1 MSTGVSALH
10 SIIPWNFITKFHE
23 GVVIQKD
30 GIFQRS
36 FAYRAPDADSLSEFE
51 IDALSVRL
59 NDFAKRLG
67 AGWAI
72 FIEAQRFAV
81 QEYPKDLR
89 FSSAFDALAPYLIE
103 REREESF
110 TARGR
115 HFDSSYYITIAWRP
129 PAGSAKKLAEM
140 FIQGGKDDGAKTIR
154 ENVEFFASETD
165 SFIAL
170 LANNMRIA
178 PLNNEQTLAYLHSA
192 VSFYRHPMRFPHTQI
207 LLDRILPDSELITD
221 LTMKLGE
228 HYIPIIGIN
237 DFPDETYPAVFE
249 PLNRS
254 GIEYRWVTRFL
265 CLGKEEAKKEAQ
277 KKEKAHRGARKTFMQ
292 VFAESTSGP
301 AGSGSTVYNH
311 GAGVKEE
318 DSIMAGVEIE
328 IDAASLG
335 YYTSCIMVWD
345 KNPLIA
351 KKKAEYIRNIIN
363 STGFT
368 CKTEDFNALEAWKSM
383 MPGQVY
389 ANYRALPVMSY
400 NFSHAVPLS
409 SVWAGIRHNE
419 HAGRVS
425 GVDLPHVTCSTQE
438 RTPFYFCLNPGG
450 DVGHAAI
457 WGPTGA
463 GKSTLLNLL
472 EAQFFR
478 YPGSQVI
485 VFDKG
490 RSCRQLCLACGGLFF
505 EPASENM
512 AGISFQPLRDLET
525 DRDMADA
532 SDFIESLFAVNNNP
546 VSPGM
551 RAAIKETLE
560 EMKGIPKEARTITS
574 FLQYCNYADPAQK
587 KNIFPEQMGD
597 YRWLGGKFGKI
608 FDSSFSGLSLDARFL
623 AIEMEALMNR
633 GEGCIAPA
641 LVYLFNMVEKKIDS
655 QAGSRL
661 TLLVLDEAWLFLKN
675 EAFSEKIAEWLKVLR
690 KKNVF
695 VVFATQDVADVEK
708 SPLKTAIIQ
717 QCLTKI
723 YLADPSALTNAM
735 KTVYLSFGLTE
746 TEIAF
751 IQAAEMKRDYFYTSP
766 LGRRMFQLDLGKLT
780 LSLIGAPRHEL
791 LDKLVTEKGA
801 GVPLCRDLLAA
812 YGVDCQGL
820 LRHDAPPDKAEGS
833 QAQSAKQARPPVSL
847 PPAMPAQ
854 GLPGSGRAEHAAA
867 SSSSSSVLGFAEAS
881 IIFDAIAAEAHALER
896 HRKGEGRA
904 ADSLARKLG
913 VSPSTVYQALA
924 IAKAGDRELIEMV
937 KEGRI
942 GFKKAYKSLK
952 APKKEEAV

>member
-1 MSTGVSALH
+1 LSTSVSALH
-10 SIIPWNFITKFHE
+10 AILPWNFITRFHE

-30 GIFQRS
+30 GLFQRT
-36 FAYRAPDADSLSEFE
+36 FVYRAPDAASLSALE
-51 IDALSVRL
+51 IDTLSIRL

-72 FIEAQRFAV
+72 FIEAQRFSL
-81 QEYPKDLR
+81 QEYPSDLR
-89 FSSAFDALAPYLIE
+89 FSSAFDTLASYLIE

-115 HFDSSYYITIAWRP
+115 HFDSSYYITVAWRP
-129 PAGSAKKLAEM
+129 PVESVKKLTAM
-140 FIQGGKDDGAKTIR
+140 FIQSGKNDSTKTIR
-154 ENVEFFASETD
+154 ENVEFFVNETN
-165 SFIAL
+165 SVIGL
-170 LANNMRIA
+170 LANNIRIA
-178 PLNNEQTLAYLHSA
+178 PLNNAQTLAYLHSA
-192 VSFYRHPMRFPHTQI
+192 LSFNRHPIRFPHTQI
-207 LLDRILPDSELITD
+207 LLDRILPDSELIND

-228 HYIPIIGIN
+228 YYIPIIGIN
-237 DFPDETYPAVFE
+237 DFPDETYPAIFE

-265 CLGKEEAKKEAQ
+265 CLDKEEAKKEVQ
-277 KKEKAHRGARKTFMQ
+277 KKEKAHRGARKTFLQ

-301 AGSGSTVYNH
+301 AGAGSAVYNH

-318 DSIMAGVEIE
+318 DSINAGVEIE
-328 IDAASLG
+328 TDVASLG

-345 KNPLIA
+345 KNLRIA
-351 KKKAEYIRNIIN
+351 EKKAEYIRNIIN

-368 CKTEDFNALEAWKSM
+368 CKIENFNALEAWKSM

-400 NFSHAVPLS
+400 NFSHIVPLS
-409 SVWAGIRHNE
+409 SVWAGLRHNE
-419 HAGRVS
+419 HAGRIS
-425 GVDLPHVTCSTQE
+425 GVDLPHITCSTLE
-438 RTPFYFCLNPGG
+438 GTPFYLNLNPGG

-478 YPGSQVI
+478 YPDSQVI

-490 RSCRQLCLACGGLFF
+490 RSCRQICLACGGLFF
-505 EPASENM
+505 EPASDNI

-525 DRDMADA
+525 DRDLADA
-532 SDFIESLFAVNNNP
+532 SDFIESLFQVNNYEVKP
-546 VSPGM
+546 AM

-560 EMKGIPKEARTITS
+560 RMKGIPEEARTITS
-574 FLQYCNYADPAQK
+574 FLQYCNYIDPVQK
-587 KNIFPEQMGD
+587 KNIFTEQMGD
-597 YRWLGGKFGKI
+597 YRYYGGKFGKI
-608 FDSSFSGLSLDARFL
+608 FDSSFSGLSLDTRFL

-633 GEGCIAPA
+633 GEGCVVPA
-641 LVYLFNMVEKKIDS
+641 LVYLFNMVDKKIDS

-675 EAFSEKIAEWLKVLR
+675 ETFSEKIAEWLKVLR

-708 SPLKTAIIQ
+708 SPLKTTIVQ

-735 KTVYLSFGLTE
+735 KTVYLAFGLTE

-751 IQAAEMKRDYFYTSP
+751 IQQAEMKRDYFYTSP

-791 LDKLVTEKGA
+791 LDKLVTEKGP
-801 GVPLCRDLLAA
+801 GIPLCKDILAA
-812 YGVDCQGL
+812 SRIDYQRL
-820 LRHDAPPDKAEGS
+820 LRHDAPEDKVEDS
-833 QAQSAKQARPPVSL
+833 QAQALKPARLPISVPPEI
-847 PPAMPAQ
+847 PRQEIPDN
-854 GLPGSGRAEHAAA
+854 RHAAHTVT
-867 SSSSSSVLGFAEAS
+867 SSSSSVLGFVEAS
-881 IIFDAIAAEAHALER
+881 IIFDAITAEIPNLER
-896 HRKGEGRA
+896 RKKGGGRA
-904 ADSLARKLG
+904 ADILAKKLG

-924 IAKAGDRELIEMV
+924 IVKAGDPELINMV
-937 KEGRI
+937 KEGKI

-952 APKKEEAV
+952 EPKKEGVI